1 MEPALLISIVV
12 VILLIATFVSFVTN
26 RGDGEDDE

>member
-1 MEPALLISIVV
+1 MEPALLISTIVM
-12 VILLIATFVSFVTN
+12 ILLIATFVAFVTN